1 MKPILLIVDDEI
13 RVLSALRRALRKEG
27 YEILLAA
34 TPQEAL
40 KYLAERDLDVVL
52 SDHKMP
58 GMSGVE
64 ILQAAARERPR
75 AARLLISGWPEAIPP
90 EELESLA
97 IHALIPKP
105 WDDAELKAE
114 LRAATEGVS
123 RGRRSG

>member
-64 ILQAAARERPR
+64 ILQAAAR
-75 AARLLISGWPEAIPP
+75 
-90 EELESLA
+90 
-97 IHALIPKP
+97 
-105 WDDAELKAE
+105 
-114 LRAATEGVS
+114 
-123 RGRRSG
+123 